1 MNMKSKA
8 LAKEIRIS
16 ALKMVHQG
24 GSSHIGSALSCVD
37 ILAVLYSDIM
47 TFQCDK
53 PEYSKRDRFIL
64 SKGHAGVA
72 VYATLAEVG
81 FFEKEK
87 LKLHYQNGSYFSGHV
102 SHINIPGVEL
112 STGSLGHG
120 LPVGVGM
127 ALAAK
132 LDKSNYRVFVL
143 IGDGE
148 LMEGAN
154 WEAIL
159 FAAHHQVGNLTLII
173 DRNRLQSI
181 DTTENTVAL
190 EPIKDKFQSFNWHVK
205 EVDGH
210 CYNELNQ
217 ALKKTGKN
225 KPTVVIANTIKGKGV
240 SFMENSVAWHYK
252 CPDKKQ
258 LAQAISEITNTL

>member
-1 MNMKSKA
+1 MDSKI
-8 LAKEIRIS
+8 LAKEIRIN

-24 GSSHIGSALSCVD
+24 GSSHIGSALSCID

-47 TFQCDK
+47 TFRNKEPDY
-53 PEYSKRDRFIL
+53 PKRDRFIL

-127 ALAAK
+127 ALAGK
-132 LDKSNYRVFVL
+132 LDKTNHRIFIL

-159 FAAHHQVGNLTLII
+159 FAAHHQLANLTLII
-173 DRNRLQSI
+173 DRNKLQSI

-190 EPIKDKFQSFNWHVK
+190 EPIKDKFLSFNWCVK

-217 ALKKTGKN
+217 ALKTKDKN
-225 KPTVVIANTIKGKGV
+225 QPTVVIANTTKGKGV
-240 SFMENSVAWHYK
+240 SFMENSIAWHYK
-252 CPDKKQ
+252 CPDEKQ
-258 LAQAISEITNTL
+258 LAQAIEELTNNQ